1 MPHPLTVISVKPIHY
16 DLAVHTLELQEPF
29 SFQGTVRIDLDIKE
43 SAKEITLN
51 ALQLQIHDAELTT
64 SQNKSDQTFKFAGV
78 DEDKANQRAII
89 KFADAFPASK
99 ATLIIKYQGTMNN
112 VSRIVIRSTD
122 TD

>member
-1 MPHPLTVISVKPIHY
+1 M
-16 DLAVHTLELQEPF
+16 HTLELQEPF

-51 ALQLQIHDAELTT
+51 ALQLQIHDAELTA

-89 KFADAFPASK
+89 KFTDAFPASK
-99 ATLIIKYQGTMNN
+99 ATLTIKYQGTMNN
-112 VSRIVIRSTD
+112 VSHGFVCLGAIN
-122 TD
+122 